1 MAAFDKIKAL
11 VFQTLLWVFLC
22 GYAPLSCAN
31 ELRVLM
37 VLSDSTPLYLDFART
52 LRQNLPSDLRVDLI
66 QYAENFDAQKSDLIV
81 SVGVRAAYRVAEK
94 SSQPLLAAMIPSRV
108 YADLR
113 EIKQGASSAI
123 YLDQPWQRQV
133 ALLGAVIP
141 ERKRIGVLYSA
152 SLNIAGLKSELVR
165 RHDTLVARHLGGRD
179 TLSADLDDV
188 LAESD
193 VLLAVPD
200 SEIYN
205 ANSIRNIL
213 LTSYRHGIP
222 LVGFS
227 EAYVRAG
234 ALCAIFS
241 TPEQLAAQTAF
252 ATAAYARTG
261 KLPEAQYPQQYR
273 IAVNREVAR
282 TFGLALEPDDA
293 LLLQI
298 KKSSEDKR

>member
-1 MAAFDKIKAL
+1 MAQAKKILAF
-11 VFQTLLWVFLC
+11 VFLLLC
-22 GYAPLSCAN
+22 GFAHAD

-37 VLSDSTPLYLDFART
+37 VLSDSTPLYLNFAKSFS
-52 LRQNLPSDLRVDLI
+52 QNLPPDIRVDLL
-66 QYAENFDAQKSDLIV
+66 QHVEDFDTQKTDLIV

-94 SSQPLLAAMIPSRV
+94 TAQPLLAAMIPSKT

-113 EIKQGASSAI
+113 TLKQGEVSAI

-133 ALLGAVIP
+133 ALLHAVMP

-152 SLNIAGLKSELVR
+152 SLDISGLKNELASY
-165 RHDTLVARHLGGRD
+165 HDTLIAGHLGSRD

-188 LAESD
+188 MGQSD

-213 LTSYRHGIP
+213 LSSYRRGIP

-241 TPEQLAAQTAF
+241 TPEQLAAQAAS
-252 ATAAYARTG
+252 ATVAYARTK
-261 KLPEAQYPQQYR
+261 KLPEAQYPFQYS
-273 IAVNREVAR
+273 IAVNRAVAR
-282 TFGLALEPDDA
+282 TFGLVLEPDDA
-293 LLLQI
+293 ILLQI
-298 KKSSEDKR
+298 RKSSGGLR

>member
-1 MAAFDKIKAL
+1 MAQAKKILAF
-11 VFQTLLWVFLC
+11 VFLLLC
-22 GYAPLSCAN
+22 GIAHAK

-37 VLSDSTPLYLDFART
+37 VLSDSTPLYLNFAKSFS
-52 LRQNLPSDLRVDLI
+52 QNLPTDIRFDLI
-66 QYAENFDAQKSDLIV
+66 QHAEDFNAQKTDLIV

-94 SSQPLLAAMIPSRV
+94 TSQPLLAAMIPSKT

-113 EIKQGASSAI
+113 TLKQGAISAI
-123 YLDQPWQRQV
+123 YLDQPWRRQ
-133 ALLGAVIP
+133 ANLLHVVLP

-152 SLNIAGLKSELVR
+152 SLDIPAMRRELALY
-165 RHDTLVARHLGGRD
+165 HDTLIARHLSGGD

-188 LAESD
+188 LVESD

-200 SEIYN
+200 NEIYN

-213 LTSYRHGIP
+213 LSSYRRGIP
-222 LVGFS
+222 LVGVS

-241 TPEQLAAQTAF
+241 TPEQLAVQAVS
-252 ATAAYARTG
+252 ATITYARTG
-261 KLPEAQYPQQYR
+261 KLPEVQFPVQYS
-273 IAVNREVAR
+273 IAVNRTVAR
-282 TFGLALEPDDA
+282 AFGLVIEPDDA

-298 KKSSEDKR
+298 RKLSGSLR